1 MKRIVVGISGASGA
15 VYGVR
20 LLEALSE
27 IKGVETHLII
37 SDGAK
42 KTLALETTLS
52 FQKVAAL
59 ADKIHDFNDLSAPVS
74 SGSFLTHGM
83 IVAPCSMKSLSAI
96 ANSFDENLL
105 VRAADVALKEGRKLV
120 LIPRETPLHKGHL
133 SLLLRAAE
141 LGASILPPIP
151 AFYHNPR
158 TIQDIVDH
166 TIGKALD
173 LLGVEHN
180 LFKRWDGGL
189 RDFQDGVGC

>member
-27 IKGVETHLII
+27 IKDVETHLII

-52 FQKVAAL
+52 FQQVAAL
-59 ADKIHDFNDLSAPVS
+59 SDQIHNFNDLGAPVS

-151 AFYHNPR
+151 AFYHKPR

-180 LFKRWDGGL
+180 LFKRWGG
-189 RDFQDGVGC
+189 GTV